1 MVGRGSG
8 ASANGSRR
16 DWCPPESMASCA
28 KTLPSRVRAF
38 GSFIVFRSGRTMG
51 TARPAPR
58 SNAANFSTRKLDLAA
73 ELSQLFG
80 SLAPPTCGHLD
91 LLNAYAKQHVIRDQ
105 TRSGFREIRRCRRG
119 AYPRFKQGVRRSFGL
134 TLFGFSGGARRIGCG
149 SG

>member
-73 ELSQLFG
+73 KLSRLFG
-80 SLAPPTCGHLD
+80 SLAPPTCRHLD
-91 LLNAYAKQHVIRDQ
+91 LLNAYVTQHIIRDQ
-105 TRSGFREIRRCRRG
+105 ARSGFRDSRCRRR
-119 AYPRFKQGVRRSFGL
+119 AHPRSKQRVRGSPCV
-134 TLFGFSGGARRIGCG
+134 TLFGFPGRSRGSRGG